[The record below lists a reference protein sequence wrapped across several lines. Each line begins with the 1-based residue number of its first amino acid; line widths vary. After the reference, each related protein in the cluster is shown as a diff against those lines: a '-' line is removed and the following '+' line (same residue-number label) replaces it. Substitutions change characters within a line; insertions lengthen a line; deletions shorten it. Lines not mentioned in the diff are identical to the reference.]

1 MNRLDPASLLKAFS
15 TLTLDL
21 QRLAQH
27 QDIEHFQHHALA
39 RLNQLLAFDSAWWGR
54 SAVINGVPHEHNS
67 FLYQLP
73 PDYLADWQSIRHLD
87 VTVARV
93 HASPGEAVIID
104 MRDPASGSALNWLGQ
119 RHGLGELL
127 CVIHIDPQTHLSH
140 HLTLY
145 RQPSAPTFN
154 AQDCQL
160 LNNLM
165 LHLVA
170 AVSANQIRTL
180 VAMRETLT
188 SPRNL
193 ALAVCDPRGV
203 LQCAER
209 GFVDLLLSEWPQWC
223 GPTLPVPLD
232 ERGHDGKHIH
242 IQVSPVGD
250 QLLLAARV
258 NRALPQLSPREN
270 DVAQGFGEGKTYKEV
285 ARDLGLSPNTV
296 RHHIRAIYTKLGVKD
311 KARIAHLVHAP
322 PD

>member
-1 MNRLDPASLLKAFS
+1 MSRVDPLGLLQAFS
-15 TLTLDL
+15 TLTLDV
-21 QRLAQH
+21 QRLARQ
-27 QDIEHFQHHALA
+27 QDIEHFQHHAL
-39 RLNQLLAFDSAWWGR
+39 RRVSQLLAFDYAWWGR
-54 SAVINGVPHEHNS
+54 AALIDGLPEEHS
-67 FLYQLP
+67 SCLYQLP
-73 PDYLADWQSIRHLD
+73 SDYLRDWQSIRHID
-87 VTVARV
+87 VTVGRV
-93 HASPGEAVIID
+93 HATPGQAVIVD
-104 MRDPASGSALNWLGQ
+104 MRDPASGAGLNWLGE
-119 RHGLGELL
+119 RYGLGELL
-127 CVIHIDPQTHLSH
+127 CVIHIDPHTRLSD

-145 RQPSAPTFN
+145 RTPTAPRFN
-154 AQDCQL
+154 AQDCLL

-165 LHLVA
+165 LHLVT
-170 AVSANQIRTL
+170 AVSANHIRTL

-193 ALAVCDPRGV
+193 ALAVCDSRGV

-209 GFVDLLLSEWPQWC
+209 GFIDLLLSEWPHWS

-232 ERGHDGKHIH
+232 ERGHEGKQIH
-242 IQVSPVGD
+242 LQVSTVGD

-296 RHHIRAIYTKLGVKD
+296 RHHLRVIYSKLGVKD
-311 KARIAHLVHAP
+311 KARIAHLMHAP

>member
-1 MNRLDPASLLKAFS
+1 MSRPDPSGLLQAFS
-15 TLTLDL
+15 TLILDL

-39 RLNQLLAFDSAWWGR
+39 RVSQLLHFDSAWWGR
-54 SAVINGVPHEHNS
+54 AALIGDLPEEHS
-67 FLYQLP
+67 SCLYHLP
-73 PDYLADWQSIRHLD
+73 PAYLTDWQSIRHLD
-87 VTVARV
+87 VTVGRV
-93 HASPGEAVIID
+93 HAQPGEAVIID
-104 MRDPASGSALNWLGQ
+104 MSDPASGTGLNWLADRYGI
-119 RHGLGELL
+119 GELL
-127 CVIHIDPQTHLSH
+127 CVIHIDPQTSLSD

-145 RQPSAPTFN
+145 RKPGAQRFAE
-154 AQDCQL
+154 QDCQL
-160 LNNLM
+160 LNHLM

-180 VAMRETLT
+180 VATRETLI

-193 ALAVCDPRGV
+193 ALAVCGPHGV

-209 GFVDLLLSEWPQWC
+209 GFIDLLLNEWPQWS

-232 ERGHDGKHIH
+232 ERGHEGKQIH
-242 IQVSPVGD
+242 IQVSAVGD
-250 QLLLAARV
+250 QFLLAARV

-270 DVAQGFGEGKTYKEV
+270 AVAQGFGEGKTYKEV

-296 RHHIRAIYTKLGVKD
+296 RHHLRTIYSKLGVRD

-322 PD
+322 PE

>member
-1 MNRLDPASLLKAFS
+1 MNRLDPSGLLQAFS

-27 QDIEHFQHHALA
+27 QDIEHFQQHALT
-39 RLNQLLAFDSAWWGR
+39 RISQLLAFDSAWWGR
-54 SAVINGVPHEHNS
+54 AALIGGLPEEHS
-67 FLYQLP
+67 SYLYQLP
-73 PDYLADWQSIRHLD
+73 PGYLDDWQSIRHMD
-87 VTVARV
+87 VTIKQV
-93 HASPGEAVIID
+93 HAAPGQAVIID
-104 MRDPASGSALNWLGQ
+104 MRDCASGAGLNWLGE
-119 RHGLGELL
+119 RHGIGELL
-127 CVIHIDPQTHLSH
+127 CVIHVDPLTCLSD

-145 RQPSAPTFN
+145 RKPAAAKFN
-154 AQDCQL
+154 EQDCLL

-193 ALAVCDPRGV
+193 ALAVCGPRGV

-209 GFVDLLLSEWPQWC
+209 GFTDLLLSEWPQWS
-223 GPTLPVPLD
+223 GPTLPVALD
-232 ERGHDGKHIH
+232 ERGYEGKQIH
-242 IQVSPVGD
+242 IEVSAVGD
-250 QLLLAARV
+250 QFLLAARI